1 MKFLRSCHK
10 REPSEEEVPYPN
22 IPIYAKKWPPP
33 PDPDEISPANAN
45 LPSVADPTQ
54 QHQPETKQQEQANE
68 DKPAYVPTHDP
79 RPRFPEWGG
88 WLAAVTRRVAIAC
101 HGITLGF
108 VQVLRF
114 ENDLQGDNPAA
125 IEAQT
130 AFSIVVGLIEY
141 LAIMHPRLF
150 VPIPTNPCPP
160 PGFPPQKHYFWITYR
175 LPATLM
181 VLFESLSIIGTAYTM
196 DFLATRDLYFDGREW
211 HCEKGLCGRT
221 VALNA
226 TVIFMFELLCIV
238 LHMGFLI
245 EALWYAK
252 LSDLDRRLNDWL
264 IAGMDPQQQ
273 LRHQTRDVV

>member
-33 PDPDEISPANAN
+33 PDPDEITPANAN

-88 WLAAVTRRVAIAC
+88 WLAAVTRRIAIVC

-114 ENDLQGDNPAA
+114 ENDLQDDNPAV
-125 IEAQT
+125 IEAQV
-130 AFSIVVGLIEY
+130 SLRD
-141 LAIMHPRLF
+141 PRPLTSTSHMRMQ
-150 VPIPTNPCPP
+150 VHRADGSKTVLPHSDPIKCIPPLPP
-160 PGFPPQKHYFWITYR
+160 P
-175 LPATLM
+175 
-181 VLFESLSIIGTAYTM
+181 S
-196 DFLATRDLYFDGREW
+196 
-211 HCEKGLCGRT
+211 
-221 VALNA
+221 
-226 TVIFMFELLCIV
+226 
-238 LHMGFLI
+238 
-245 EALWYAK
+245 
-252 LSDLDRRLNDWL
+252 LND
-264 IAGMDPQQQ
+264 
-273 LRHQTRDVV
+273 